1 MLSGG
6 PPGRKYNK
14 SAGHKKNGARNNPAT
29 GSPARG
35 AVRGGAPWKGAVAQR
50 LGIRMTSDFEEI
62 H

>member
-1 MLSGG
+1 M
-6 PPGRKYNK
+6 
-14 SAGHKKNGARNNPAT
+14 KNGAGNNPAT

-50 LGIRMTSDFEEI
+50 LGIGMTSDFEEI